1 MSSTAPRRVGF
12 ADAEKT
18 VLHLEWPD
26 GHESRFPLRYLRGWC
41 ACATCQ
47 GHGPGRGWIEND
59 GPALTGL
66 QPMGN
71 YAMGLRFADEH
82 GTGIYSWEYL
92 RELCPCGDCEGPPEG
107 TPPDALP
114 ARD

>member
-1 MSSTAPRRVGF
+1 MSIPAPRLVGF
-12 ADAEKT
+12 GNPEKS
-18 VLHLEWPD
+18 VLRVEWPD
-26 GHESRFPLRYLRGWC
+26 GHLSLYSLRYLRGWC
-41 ACATCQ
+41 ACASCQ
-47 GHGPGRGWIEND
+47 GHDPGRDWVPNE

-92 RELCPCGDCEGPPEG
+92 RELCPCEECGGPIEG
-107 TPPDALP
+107 TPPEVL
-114 ARD
+114 R